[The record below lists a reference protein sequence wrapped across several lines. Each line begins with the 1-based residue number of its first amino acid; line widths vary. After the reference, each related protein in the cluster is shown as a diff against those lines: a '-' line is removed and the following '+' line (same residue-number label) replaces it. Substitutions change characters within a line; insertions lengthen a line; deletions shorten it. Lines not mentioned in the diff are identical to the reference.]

1 MANTSFFNNL
11 YKYIRFRRG
20 KQLFQISKLIFKE
33 DKMKQL
39 IQNVRLETS
48 YQSENEVIVKTNTEI
63 TDVLIKNGVFTKI
76 GPNLQETADVTI
88 DAKKQLLLP
97 SLREMH
103 IHIDKTYFGDD
114 WQAPIPAK
122 DGIYTRLEEETT
134 LLPEQLDTAEQRAH
148 TMVQHYIRNGHT
160 HIRTHVNVDPQ
171 IKTKHVQLAKRVLQ
185 AYEDKITYEIVAFP
199 QHGLLRNGTEFLTT
213 LEEALKLGVTHIG
226 GVDPASLDRN
236 IGEVLTTTFALAKKY
251 NVGIDMHLHDRD
263 TLGAFELHRI
273 LDYIEQNEFTQPVTI
288 SHAFALAGLS
298 DVELNELMQR
308 MAKNN
313 VDVTTTV
320 VISDENVTLP
330 VKKLYDNGVAVSF
343 GHDSLIDHWS
353 PFGTGDTV
361 QKLNLFIERCG
372 YIDEYQISQSL
383 KYATGGIT
391 PLNEQG
397 KQIWPQIGDQ
407 ANAILVDAVSSAHMI
422 ARQCPI
428 STVFSTGKTIYQ
440 ADIALEGAYRG

>member
-1 MANTSFFNNL
+1 
-11 YKYIRFRRG
+11 
-20 KQLFQISKLIFKE
+20 
-33 DKMKQL
+33 MKQL

-48 YQSENEVIVKTNTEI
+48 YQTEDELITKTNTEI
-63 TDVLIKNGVFTKI
+63 MDVLIENGTFSKI
-76 GPNLQETADVTI
+76 EPSLQEKADVII

-103 IHIDKTYFGDD
+103 IHIDKTYFGNG
-114 WQAPIPAK
+114 WQAPLPAK
-122 DGIYTRLEEETT
+122 NGLHTRLEEERT
-134 LLPEQLDTAEQRAH
+134 LLPEQLDSAEQRAH
-148 TMVQHYIRNGHT
+148 AMVQHYIRLGHT

-171 IKTKHVQLAKRVLQ
+171 IKTEHVQLANRVLQ
-185 AYEDKITYEIVAFP
+185 EYKEQITYEIVAFP
-199 QHGLLRNGTEFLTT
+199 QHGLLRNGPEFLTV
-213 LEEALKLGVTHIG
+213 LEDALKLGVTHIG

-236 IGEVLTTTFALAKKY
+236 IGEVLTTTFALAEKY

-263 TLGAFELHRI
+263 TLGAFEIHRI
-273 LDYIEQNEFTQPVTI
+273 LDYIEQRNFSQPVTL
-288 SHAFALAGLS
+288 SHAFALAGVS
-298 DVELNELMQR
+298 DNELDDLMQR
-308 MAKNN
+308 MAKNK

-343 GHDSLIDHWS
+343 GHDSLTDHWS
-353 PFGTGDTV
+353 PFGTGDTI

-391 PLNEQG
+391 PLDKQG
-397 KQIWPQIGDQ
+397 QQAWPQIGDP
-407 ANAILVDAVSSAHMI
+407 ANGILVDAVSTAHMI

-428 STVFSTGKTIYQ
+428 STVFSAGKIIYQ
-440 ADIALEGAYRG
+440 TDIALKGAYRG